1 VEGPHDL
8 AFTAALLKR
17 AGLDRIRRKSIVDS
31 FWHPII
37 PHEFPVKDDLVTRVP
52 VPSFFQSDTH
62 SIAVQL
68 ANGNRLAQAAEETLI
83 EIAGLNSI
91 GFILDADTEEPAVRF
106 RKLAA
111 DLLRL
116 VSIALPP
123 NPGEISSGPPRTGAF
138 IIPDNQSRGALE
150 HLLIDCAEI
159 AYPKLLET
167 ARTCIDP
174 IAADPSAYGPD
185 VASVVRESAWKLKAT
200 VGHVA
205 NVLKPGRAMQNSI
218 EDNRW
223 VCDDSIA
230 QTRIGAV
237 DTFLRNL
244 FALNSA

>member
-1 VEGPHDL
+1 
-8 AFTAALLKR
+8 
-17 AGLDRIRRKSIVDS
+17 VDP

-52 VPSFFQSDTH
+52 VPAFFQSATH

-68 ANGNRLAQAAEETLI
+68 AGGNRLAQAAEETLF
-83 EIAGLNSI
+83 EISISGLHSI
-91 GFILDADTEEPAVRF
+91 GFILDADTEEPAERF

-111 DLLRL
+111 DLLQR
-116 VSIALPP
+116 VNIALPP
-123 NPGEISSGPPRTGAF
+123 NPGETATGPPRTGAF

-150 HLLIDCAEI
+150 HLLIDCAGI

-167 ARTCIDP
+167 TRAFIDP
-174 IAADPSAYGPD
+174 IAADPGAYGPEI
-185 VASVVRESAWKLKAT
+185 ASAVRESAWHLKAT

-205 NVLKPGRAMQNSI
+205 NVLKPGKAMQNSI

-230 QTRIGAV
+230 RTRIGAV
-237 DTFLRNL
+237 DTFLRGL
-244 FALNSA
+244 FALSSA